1 MPNGPLEQTKDTT
14 TIQVGSTEISNY
26 KTFLTEPSRPPSR
39 GGNTR
44 AWHQHSF
51 EVEGKRYSFLALGA
65 KKWIYQSDTAQFS
78 WEWDATGKYRN
89 IIPETI
95 KTLNKSGE
103 TIVRGERGTK
113 KWRTAESRMPAS
125 RREQRD

>member
-1 MPNGPLEQTKDTT
+1 VSKNPLERTKDTASRH
-14 TIQVGSTEISNY
+14 VGPVAVVNY
-26 KTFLTEPSRPPSR
+26 KTFLAEPSRPPSK

-51 EVEGKRYSFLALGA
+51 EVEGQRYSFLALGA
-65 KKWIYQSDTAQFS
+65 KKWIYQSDTTQFL

-95 KTLNKSGE
+95 KTLNKSGGN
-103 TIVRGERGTK
+103 IVRGERGTK
-113 KWRTAESRMPAS
+113 KRRTAESQIPAS